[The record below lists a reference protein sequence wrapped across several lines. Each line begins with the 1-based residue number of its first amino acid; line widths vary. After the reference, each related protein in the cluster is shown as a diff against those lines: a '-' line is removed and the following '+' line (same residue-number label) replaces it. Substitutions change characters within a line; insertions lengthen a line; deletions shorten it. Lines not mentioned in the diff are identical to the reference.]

1 MYARVTKFK
10 FSSAV
15 GTELVRLAQGLT
27 PILRKHP
34 GFDGLQV
41 LTDLNASES
50 IIQVL
55 TRRSPLR
62 RTLPLQRIVETIYG
76 RVQVAFRIIAGSSN
90 WWRWSD
96 QCAADL
102 LPRLP
107 VSRLDGLR
115 VPGANTGNP
124 KYCLTP
130 LWHNRE
136 RNTVHHGA
144 SQRKKN
150 SLDIGGLYRLANP
163 CTTLIITRLG
173 WLSKLPLSRLSFPV
187 AADPKLPDDL
197 EVEDGLLKCTEQP
210 QPDGQ
215 QHLGTARGGDISQV
229 DDVGL
234 AEAPEQL
241 GHS

>member
-1 MYARVTKFK
+1 MYARVTNIK

-15 GTELVRLAQGLT
+15 GTELIRLAQGLT
-27 PILRKHP
+27 PILRKHR

-76 RVQVAFRIIAGSSN
+76 RVQVAFRIIAASSN

-124 KYCLTP
+124 EYYLPP
-130 LWHNRE
+130 L
-136 RNTVHHGA
+136 
-144 SQRKKN
+144 
-150 SLDIGGLYRLANP
+150 
-163 CTTLIITRLG
+163 
-173 WLSKLPLSRLSFPV
+173 
-187 AADPKLPDDL
+187 
-197 EVEDGLLKCTEQP
+197 
-210 QPDGQ
+210 
-215 QHLGTARGGDISQV
+215 
-229 DDVGL
+229 
-234 AEAPEQL
+234 
-241 GHS
+241 